1 MSTQSEKWYIK
12 VIDWIERRV
21 NLTELFSM
29 LTMFGLFYTEV
40 DTSKPIR
47 EALREAFRKPMPS
60 YSRWPRVLGLLA
72 LILFLF
78 EVLTGV
84 LLAFFY
90 RPTPDEAYESVLIIV
105 RDVDFGWFVRQIHI
119 WGAQLLIVILIARLL
134 RFFFRGLYRQ
144 PRELIWIF
152 GAFLLITATHLDF
165 TGRFLAWNNEFYWPS
180 LRAMELLF
188 SIPLLGSIFEF
199 FIPGLEGHSF
209 VLSRFY
215 FLHVVLLPFVFWLL
229 LYASFS
235 GVRRVGLSE
244 IRGEDTTPGKHTF
257 VAHCYTLLILIV
269 AIFGILVTLSVLVPV
284 PFGEP
289 VNLFETPSNIRM
301 PWYLL
306 APYGFVEF
314 LPTWLPL
321 SVRSSLL
328 AVILVIFVFLPEI
341 DRRTA
346 RSQARRT
353 LFWGLNISL
362 FLLWIFFTFYGMAV
376 DMGA

>member
-1 MSTQSEKWYIK
+1 MSNPSSRFLR
-12 VIDWIERRV
+12 VVDWIERRV

-40 DTSKPIR
+40 DTSKPIA

-78 EVLTGV
+78 EVVTGI
-84 LLAFFY
+84 LLAFYY
-90 RPTPDEAYESVLIIV
+90 RPTPDEAYDSVLIIV

-134 RFFFRGLYRQ
+134 RFFFRGMYRP
-144 PRELIWIF
+144 PRELIWMV
-152 GAFLLITATHLDF
+152 AALLLITATHLDF
-165 TGRFLAWNNEFYWPS
+165 TGRF
-180 LRAMELLF
+180 
-188 SIPLLGSIFEF
+188 EF
-199 FIPGLEGHSF
+199 FIPGLEGHSY

-229 LYASFS
+229 LYANFS
-235 GVRRVGLSE
+235 GIRRVGLSE

-257 VAHCYTLLILIV
+257 LAHLYTLLILII
-269 AIFGILVTLSVLVPV
+269 AIFGILVTLSVLAPV

-289 VNLFETPSNIRM
+289 VDLFETPSDIRM

-314 LPTWLPL
+314 FPTWLPL
-321 SVRSSLL
+321 SLRSSLL
-328 AVILVIFVFLPEI
+328 AVLLMIFVFLPEI
-341 DRRTA
+341 DRRTVTT
-346 RSQARRT
+346 QARQR
-353 LFWGLNISL
+353 LALGVNIAL
-362 FLLWIFFTFYGMAV
+362 FLLWIFFTAYGRLL
-376 DMGA
+376 DIGA

>member
-1 MSTQSEKWYIK
+1 MSISSSRFLR

-40 DTSKPIR
+40 DTSKPIA

-78 EVLTGV
+78 EVVTGV
-84 LLAFFY
+84 LLAFYY

-134 RFFFRGLYRQ
+134 RFFFRGMYRP
-144 PRELIWIF
+144 PRELIWIV
-152 GAFLLITATHLDF
+152 AALLLITATHLDF
-165 TGRFLAWNNEFYWPS
+165 TGRFLAWNNDFYWPS

-188 SIPLLGSIFEF
+188 SIPLIGSIFEF
-199 FIPGLEGHSF
+199 FIPGLEGHSY

-215 FLHVVLLPFVFWLL
+215 FLHVVLLPFMFWLL
-229 LYASFS
+229 LYANFS
-235 GVRRVGLSE
+235 GIRRVGLSE

-257 VAHCYTLLILIV
+257 VAHLYTLLILVIV
-269 AIFGILVTLSVLVPV
+269 IFGILVTLSVLAPV

-289 VNLFETPSNIRM
+289 VNLFETPSDIRM

-314 LPTWLPL
+314 FPTWLPL
-321 SVRSSLL
+321 SLRSSLL
-328 AVILVIFVFLPEI
+328 VILLMIFIFLPEI
-341 DRRTA
+341 DRRA
-346 RSQARRT
+346 VKSQARRT
-353 LFWGLNISL
+353 LVLGVNIFL
-362 FLLWIFFTFYGMAV
+362 FLLWIFFTIYGRLL
-376 DMGA
+376 DIGE